1 MERRTFVKA
10 GLGLGGVAAVGAS
23 IDMTGV
29 GAPDNPYLMGNY
41 APVLDEITET
51 SIQVT
56 GSIPTDLN
64 GLFLRNGPNPIDW
77 VNPKKH
83 HWFLGD
89 GMLHGVRLENGN
101 ALWYKNRR
109 VLGNDSTANTSVISH
124 AGHTYAVVEAG
135 GYPVEI
141 DGELNSLNTKP
152 FYGDRNEGFTAHP
165 KFDADTGELH
175 A

>member
-1 MERRTFVKA
+1 
-10 GLGLGGVAAVGAS
+10 
-23 IDMTGV
+23 
-29 GAPDNPYLMGNY
+29 MGNY

-64 GLFLRNGPNPIDW
+64 GLFLRNGPNPVDW

-89 GMLHGVRLENGN
+89 GMLHGVRLDNGN

-124 AGHTYAVVEAG
+124 AGHTYAIVEAG

-141 DGELNSLNTKP
+141 DGELNSLDTKP
-152 FYGDRNEGFTAHP
+152 FLAIEPKGSRRTRNSMRTLASCMRFAMTTAATQITYGTW
-165 KFDADTGELH
+165 
-175 A
+175 